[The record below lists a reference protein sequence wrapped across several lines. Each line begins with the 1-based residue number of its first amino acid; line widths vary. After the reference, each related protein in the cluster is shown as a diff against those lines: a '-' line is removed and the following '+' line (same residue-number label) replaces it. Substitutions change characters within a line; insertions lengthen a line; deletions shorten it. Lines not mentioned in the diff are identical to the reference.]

1 MTQALTIT
9 ASGTSDLA
17 IGKEIVVNVDWSRV
31 PADYLA
37 HCLTKVTRD
46 KLQDSHAS
54 IAAKDDASGKLSRAK
69 AMKVL
74 DSIYSGEFRLRGD
87 GKTAEPVD
95 PVSRMAIKVAQ
106 EQLEAAGVKR
116 PGPKEKDALSKYLA
130 AVAKHAQAESVRAIA
145 TERLAKAK
153 ELATG
158 LDLAALGLVAK

>member
-9 ASGTSDLA
+9 ATGTSDLA

-54 IAAKDDASGKLSRAK
+54 IAAKDDANGQLSRAK

-87 GKTAEPVD
+87 GKTLIDNLPYQSPVGQD
-95 PVSRMAIKVAQ
+95 PCW
-106 EQLEAAGVKR
+106 
-116 PGPKEKDALSKYLA
+116 
-130 AVAKHAQAESVRAIA
+130 RA
-145 TERLAKAK
+145 RLADDR
-153 ELATG
+153 
-158 LDLAALGLVAK
+158 DLMAPSC